1 MKSGFPPL
9 IGSPWASADGFRRSL
24 TRSHGGFCLIL
35 LWLIFSS
42 SPGLIC
48 DPEISLGSGAEAGYQ
63 WRVMTRSSI
72 ELAVQVFLV
81 SLVIVFTWAFYKL
94 MVLIGWL

>member
-1 MKSGFPPL
+1 MSGGKPL
-9 IGSPWASADGFRRSL
+9 FIVRSWAWAIRYRPSLGQRLALTYLSFTLRRFRP
-24 TRSHGGFCLIL
+24 GIL
-35 LWLIFSS
+35 
-42 SPGLIC
+42 PGIL
-48 DPEISLGSGAEAGYQ
+48 LGSGAQPGYQ